1 MDNWNNFV
9 ELNKNHIFS
18 AIIDD
23 NYDDLQN
30 ISCDYISKLK
40 SIRKTI
46 IDALICKES
55 VGGDVPIYKLNNK
68 AFVWYIHI
76 YERFT
81 KCPHPF
87 QFVCKLYTHAN
98 SGIIPHIIFDNIYH
112 IKIQPR
118 NIHIHVLGINQ
129 TKRYISNVS
138 ELLDIIENIEDYW
151 LCIISSI

>member
-9 ELNKNHIFS
+9 ELNKKHILS
-18 AIIDD
+18 SIIND

-46 IDALICKES
+46 IDVLICKES

-68 AFVWYIHI
+68 SFVWYIHL

-81 KCPHPF
+81 SPHHF
-87 QFVCKLYTHAN
+87 QFVCKLYTHTN
-98 SGIIPHIIFDNIYH
+98 NGIIPYIIFDNIYH

-118 NIHIHVLGINQ
+118 TIHILGINQ
-129 TKRYISNVS
+129 TKWYISNVS
-138 ELLDIIENIEDYW
+138 ELLDIIENIEDY
-151 LCIISSI
+151 